1 MAYSTTN
8 TIEQSVTFSGTEMK
22 PFLKFTLKYKDG
34 TEMKDDVITLQLGT
48 VNSISVTISSQQK
61 PRLVLGRENPI
72 GISSGAR
79 LIRGSLVFEVFD
91 QSIFETIKAKVA
103 ERLNALKIATE
114 DSKSFIVF
122 ENGDS
127 VRLDK
132 ASGMF
137 SMPPFDIIITAVKEN
152 DSSKK
157 MMKTIKNV
165 ILSSSSGAIGVNTLT
180 VQEAYEFIASDI
192 AAFEKV
198 V

>member
-1 MAYSTTN
+1 
-8 TIEQSVTFSGTEMK
+8 MK
-22 PFLKFTLKYKDG
+22 PFLKFTLKYQEGND
-34 TEMKDDVITLQLGT
+34 TKDDIITLPLGT

-91 QSIFETIKAKVA
+91 QSIFESIKAKVV
-103 ERLNALKIATE
+103 ERLAALNIDANDT
-114 DSKSFIVF
+114 KSFIVF
-122 ENGDS
+122 ENGDI
-127 VRLDK
+127 VKLNE
-132 ASGMF
+132 AFGMF

-152 DSSKK
+152 DSNKK

-192 AAFEKV
+192 VAFEKV

>member
-8 TIEQSVTFSGTEMK
+8 TMDQTVTFSGTEMK
-22 PFLKFTLKYKDG
+22 PFIKFTLNYKDSS
-34 TEMKDDVITLQLGT
+34 KKPNNKVFTLQLGT
-48 VNSISVTISSQQK
+48 VNSVSVTISSQQK

-91 QSIFETIKAKVA
+91 KSIFESIKEEVA
-103 ERLNALKIATE
+103 LFCKDNSDIVAG
-114 DSKSFIVF
+114 DFVVF

-127 VRLDK
+127 LRLDE
-132 ASGMF
+132 ASSMF

-192 AAFEKV
+192 KAFEKV
-198 V
+198 D

>member
-1 MAYSTTN
+1 
-8 TIEQSVTFSGTEMK
+8 MK
-22 PFLKFTLKYKDG
+22 PFIKFTLNYKD
-34 TEMKDDVITLQLGT
+34 TNKTPNKEVFTLQLGT
-48 VNSISVTISSQQK
+48 VNSVSVTISSQQK

-91 QSIFETIKAKVA
+91 QSIFESIKQIVA
-103 ERLNALKIATE
+103 DFCSGKTLDA
-114 DSKSFIVF
+114 DDFVVF

-127 VRLDK
+127 LRLDN
-132 ASGMF
+132 ASSMF
-137 SMPPFDIIITAVKEN
+137 SMPPFDILITAVKEN

-192 AAFEKV
+192 KAFEKV

>member
-1 MAYSTTN
+1 MAFSNTS

-22 PFLKFTLKYKDG
+22 PFIKFTLNYKD
-34 TEMKDDVITLQLGT
+34 TNKNPNKEVFTLQLGT
-48 VNSISVTISSQQK
+48 VNSVSVTISSQQK

-91 QSIFETIKAKVA
+91 QSIFESVKQIVA
-103 ERLNALKIATE
+103 DFCSGKTLDA
-114 DSKSFIVF
+114 DDFVVF

-127 VRLDK
+127 LRLDK
-132 ASGMF
+132 ASSMF
-137 SMPPFDIIITAVKEN
+137 SMPPFDILITAVKEN

-192 AAFEKV
+192 KAFEKV